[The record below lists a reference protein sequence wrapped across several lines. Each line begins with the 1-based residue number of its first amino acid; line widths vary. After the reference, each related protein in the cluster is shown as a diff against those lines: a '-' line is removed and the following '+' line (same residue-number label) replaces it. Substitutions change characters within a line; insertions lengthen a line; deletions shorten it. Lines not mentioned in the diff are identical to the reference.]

1 LIARTDFE
9 GDPNVGAFAVIT
21 NEIVFTSPHM
31 SKKSIDT
38 LERAFNVPLVQSTVA
53 SLDVVG
59 LMSIANCS
67 GLLLP
72 YTTRDE
78 ELAVIKG
85 SVDITVDW
93 LDSKMTALGNIIL
106 ANDNGAICHPDFDSK
121 AIKKISDV
129 LDVEVVP
136 GTVAKLPI
144 VGVSSVVTNQGAV
157 VHPMATIEEIERI
170 SEMLRVHVEVGTVN
184 RGSPYARLG
193 VLANTDGM
201 IAGSD
206 TTGVELAH
214 ISQVLG
220 YV

>member
-38 LERAFNVPLVQSTVA
+38 LGRAFNVPLVQSTVA

-59 LMSIANCS
+59 LMSVANCS

-78 ELAVIKG
+78 ELAVIKR

-93 LDSKMTALGNIIL
+93 LDNKMTALGNIIL

-144 VGVSSVVTNQGAV
+144 VGVSSVVTSQGAV
-157 VHPMATIEEIERI
+157 VHPWRPV
-170 SEMLRVHVEVGTVN
+170 R
-184 RGSPYARLG
+184 RLN
-193 VLANTDGM
+193 AY
-201 IAGSD
+201 
-206 TTGVELAH
+206 
-214 ISQVLG
+214 QRC
-220 YV
+220 